1 MADSWVGEI
10 ESALATYP
18 TPALRATADSTR
30 AACSSPRGLA
40 TKALPRLRAASD
52 TWRELGAPY
61 EAAAVGLHLAEARRA
76 VGDEEGAALE
86 LRACLATFEH
96 LGARP
101 DADLARE
108 LLGEADHVLSPRET
122 EVLRLIVDG
131 HTNAEIAAKLHLSER
146 TVHRHVSN
154 ILTKLGLSSRTA
166 AAIHAVK
173 SGLV

>member
-1 MADSWVGEI
+1 MADSCVGEI

-30 AACSSPRGLA
+30 GCLQLAQGSA
-40 TKALPRLRAASD
+40 TKALPRLRTASD

-61 EAAAVGLHLAEARRA
+61 EAAAAGLHLAEARRA
-76 VGDEEGAALE
+76 VGDKEGAALE

-101 DADLARE
+101 DADRARG
-108 LLGEADHVLSPRET
+108 LLGEADHALSPRET
-122 EVLRLIVDG
+122 QVLRLIVDG
-131 HTNAEIAAKLHLSER
+131 QTNAEIAANLHLER

-154 ILTKLGLSSRTA
+154 ILTKLGLPSRTA
-166 AAIHAVK
+166 AAIHAVR

>member
-1 MADSWVGEI
+1 MIRGCLQ
-10 ESALATYP
+10 LAQG
-18 TPALRATADSTR
+18 S
-30 AACSSPRGLA
+30 A

-61 EAAAVGLHLAEARRA
+61 EAAAAGLHLAEARRS

-101 DADLARE
+101 DADRARE
-108 LLGEADHVLSPRET
+108 LSGEVDHALSPRET
-122 EVLRLIVDG
+122 QVLRLIVDG
-131 HTNAEIAAKLHLSER
+131 HTNAEIAANLHLSER

-154 ILTKLGLSSRTA
+154 ILTKLGLPSRTA
-166 AAIHAVK
+166 AAIHAVRR
-173 SGLV
+173 GLV